1 MWRVNVQNAKSIKQ
15 GYLITFGRKSKYR
28 GYQTLIPS
36 RYVVRVGF
44 ERFIDLPDAQKLKI
58 KKGDD
63 VQIKTIKELKQ
74 SEE

>member
-1 MWRVNVQNAKSIKQ
+1 MKISIQNAKSIKQ

-44 ERFIDLPDAQKLKI
+44 ERFINLPDEQKLKI

-63 VQIKTIKELKQ
+63 VLIKTIKELK
-74 SEE
+74 ECE